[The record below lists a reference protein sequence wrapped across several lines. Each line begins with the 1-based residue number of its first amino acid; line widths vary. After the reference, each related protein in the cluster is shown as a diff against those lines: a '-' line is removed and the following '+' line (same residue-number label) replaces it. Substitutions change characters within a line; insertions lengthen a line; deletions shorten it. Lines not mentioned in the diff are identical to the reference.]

1 MGCRKLNMMRL
12 TILALSLAALVS
24 AAPSYVETDA
34 LVPETTLLGVEDTI
48 SNLKDQFAE
57 LKAQAS
63 SGMEVTP
70 GVKKTIDRM
79 VTMIENEIEPAIKE
93 AHAADQSALN
103 GLMDAV
109 QTHNNEWDEK
119 EALLQKDGDSVRD
132 LIDDEQA
139 KSAAWKKAA
148 DVFTTTQNH
157 YLHTY
162 DKQTDTCF

>member
-1 MGCRKLNMMRL
+1 MMRL

-79 VTMIENEIEPAIKE
+79 VTMVENEIEPAIK
-93 AHAADQSALN
+93 
-103 GLMDAV
+103 
-109 QTHNNEWDEK
+109 
-119 EALLQKDGDSVRD
+119 
-132 LIDDEQA
+132 
-139 KSAAWKKAA
+139 
-148 DVFTTTQNH
+148 
-157 YLHTY
+157 
-162 DKQTDTCF
+162 